1 MASGDLL
8 DLAEHACRAAQLD
21 PADTT
26 GDLLQA
32 KAKVNEAYL
41 SICHDGNPWDF
52 LEKEGQW
59 TTSAGSDRYT
69 YSSIASAMSVAGAS
83 IREIDHITNDS
94 DGYLLSSSDWRGQE
108 AISDSTQEPDE
119 GSGSPISWSK
129 WGSQGTPT
137 IRLYPNPDAVYTMGC
152 FVYLTPDEMTS
163 NTDTPLIPLAWRHRV
178 IVPYAAAL
186 LLEQEGGAEA
196 GADYDR
202 RMSRYE
208 RNYQMMRTALAAA
221 KRPTFN
227 TVAPDAFD
235 HLPHSGG
242 AIYL

>member
-1 MASGDLL
+1 M
-8 DLAEHACRAAQLD
+8 
-21 PADTT
+21 
-26 GDLLQA
+26 QA

-59 TTSAGSDRYT
+59 TTVAGTDKYT
-69 YSSIASAMSVAGAS
+69 YSSIATAMSISGAS
-83 IREIDHITNDS
+83 IREIITMTNDTS
-94 DGYLLSSSDWRGQE
+94 GLIMRSMDWTQHE
-108 AISDSTQEPDE
+108 IDTTSTQETDE
-119 GSGSPISWSK
+119 GSGTPDSWSK
-129 WGSQGTPT
+129 WGSQGAPT
-137 IRLYPNPDAVYTMGC
+137 IRLYPNPDAVYTMGA
-152 FVYLTPDEMTS
+152 FVYLSPSEMTS

-202 RMSRYE
+202 RMARYE
-208 RNYQMMRTALAAA
+208 RNYMMMRTALATA

-227 TVAPDAFD
+227 LVSPDAFD
-235 HLPHSGG
+235 HLPHSGNDW
-242 AIYL
+242 AHQ